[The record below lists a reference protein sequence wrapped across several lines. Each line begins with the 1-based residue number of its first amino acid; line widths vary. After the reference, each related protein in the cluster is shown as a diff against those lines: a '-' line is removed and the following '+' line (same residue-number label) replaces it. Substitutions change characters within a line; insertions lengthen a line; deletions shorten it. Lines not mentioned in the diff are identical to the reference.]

1 MASSNVSSLAA
12 ACIQLYYSGR
22 EDLVGQYILSYT
34 LYVSL
39 CLIACLA
46 AAISFMRR
54 KLSSATKQ
62 QSSTAADTTLLLR
75 IPFLPHFDQLLF
87 LAPLFLAISN
97 FLLLLVRIN
106 DVRARPFPYSS
117 QAQFQLAASSSN
129 MFASFFAVAPI
140 ATLFSSLTRMM
151 FMFRLVLLCHKLGAP
166 SCIHAHSILSR
177 FHFSFTECRP
187 IQI

>member
-39 CLIACLA
+39 CMIACLA

-54 KLSSATKQ
+54 KLSNAT
-62 QSSTAADTTLLLR
+62 SSTVAADTSLLLR

-106 DVRARPFPYSS
+106 DIRARPFPYSS
-117 QAQFQLAASSSN
+117 QAQFQLAATSSKI
-129 MFASFFAVAPI
+129 FASFFAVAPV
-140 ATLFSSLTRMM
+140 ATLFSSLARMM

-166 SCIHAHSILSR
+166 Y
-177 FHFSFTECRP
+177 
-187 IQI
+187 